1 MGERF
6 RVDYLGDMRWG
17 VIDTADGRL
26 VGIDGGEPED
36 QLLCRDWKWVVV
48 ELNLLAATL
57 AARDERVRELGEE
70 LVEREAVC
78 DMWRSS
84 VSEGIEE
91 RDRLRSRVRE
101 LEAEVSAWRSWNA
114 PVLDAKPAPAEEPRE
129 VVEPKSA
136 VGLAV
141 EELRRRE
148 GCPNCAAMAAVLRA
162 YWPVNRRPQ
171 ELARLLA
178 IYAPTVKE
186 SLSVAPD
193 HTEDPLAMVEP
204 APAPAQSRPA
214 DATAES
220 VVGWLAADAVGTAP
234 APARW
239 RCEGCGENPVKG
251 TPWIIPFSPDPM
263 LVHGE
268 NGYYCGPVVS
278 VGEAGS

>member
-57 AARDERVRELGEE
+57 AARDE
-70 LVEREAVC
+70 
-78 DMWRSS
+78 
-84 VSEGIEE
+84 
-91 RDRLRSRVRE
+91 RVRE